1 MEFSKFYL
9 AAMPNE
15 SQYKG
20 STRNILMNSVAKV
33 SGYKL
38 NQTQGVM
45 DRATNALVT
54 SDPDQAGGKANPSPP
69 IGPALGQRGL
79 NIMEFCKAFNAQTQ
93 GVEPGLPI
101 PVVITAYADKS
112 FTFVMKTPPASVL
125 IKKAAKIDKGSAKP
139 HTDKVG
145 KLTRAQVEEIA
156 KAKMKDLTAAD
167 LEAAMRTVAGSA
179 RSMGVIVEGM

>member
-1 MEFSKFYL
+1 M
-9 AAMPNE
+9 
-15 SQYKG
+15 
-20 STRNILMNSVAKV
+20 AKKV
-33 SGYKL
+33 TGYIKL
-38 NQTQGVM
+38 QVP
-45 DRATNALVT
+45 A
-54 SDPDQAGGKANPSPP
+54 GKANPSPP

-93 GVEPGLPI
+93 GMEPGLPI

-125 IKKAAKIDKGSAKP
+125 IKKAAGLTKGSSKP

-156 KAKMKDLTAAD
+156 KAKMPDLTASD
-167 LEAAMRTVAGSA
+167 MEAALRTIAGSA
-179 RSMGVIVEGM
+179 RSMGVDVEGI